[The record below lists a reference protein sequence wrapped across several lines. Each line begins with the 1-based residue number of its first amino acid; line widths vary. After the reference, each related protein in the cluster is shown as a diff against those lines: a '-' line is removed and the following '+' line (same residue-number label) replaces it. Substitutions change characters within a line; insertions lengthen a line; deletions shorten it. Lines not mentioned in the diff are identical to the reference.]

1 MPCYLFYFK
10 DCTSDAYT
18 NLNADPYFKEE
29 FEEGDYRKDLFDWG
43 QTAYGDWA
51 MLNKKFIFKDLD
63 NMLADLVLMRTS
75 EMYLI
80 KAEAAA
86 HLAGKESEA
95 QQLLKTLRDARMK
108 EGKTAAAV
116 TETGDALIQEIW
128 KERRK
133 ELWGEGFAL
142 TDLIRN
148 QQSVERKEYDG
159 KITVGDKEISVK
171 GHTIISLPDNTP
183 FVPNSKYYLFRIP
196 EKEELQN
203 TGLYSKY
210 PRLSIY
216 DL

>member
-1 MPCYLFYFK
+1 
-10 DCTSDAYT
+10 
-18 NLNADPYFKEE
+18 
-29 FEEGDYRKDLFDWG
+29 
-43 QTAYGDWA
+43 
-51 MLNKKFIFKDLD
+51 
-63 NMLADLVLMRTS
+63 MRTS
-75 EMYLI
+75 EMYLV

-95 QQLLKTLRDARMK
+95 QQVLQTLRNARMK
-108 EGKTAAAV
+108 NGTTASAV
-116 TETGDALIQEIW
+116 TQTGEALVQEIW

-159 KITVGDKEISVK
+159 KITVDGKEIFVK

-196 EKEELQN
+196 
-203 TGLYSKY
+203 
-210 PRLSIY
+210 
-216 DL
+216 

>member
-1 MPCYLFYFK
+1 
-10 DCTSDAYT
+10 
-18 NLNADPYFKEE
+18 
-29 FEEGDYRKDLFDWG
+29 
-43 QTAYGDWA
+43 
-51 MLNKKFIFKDLD
+51 
-63 NMLADLVLMRTS
+63 MLADLVMMRTS

-95 QQLLKTLRDARMK
+95 QQLLYTLRNARMK

-116 TETGDALIQEIW
+116 TETGDVLIQEIW

-159 KITVGDKEISVK
+159 KITVGDKEIAVK
-171 GHTIISLPDNTP
+171 GHTIISFPDKTS
-183 FVPNSKYYLFRIP
+183 FAPNSKYYLFRIP